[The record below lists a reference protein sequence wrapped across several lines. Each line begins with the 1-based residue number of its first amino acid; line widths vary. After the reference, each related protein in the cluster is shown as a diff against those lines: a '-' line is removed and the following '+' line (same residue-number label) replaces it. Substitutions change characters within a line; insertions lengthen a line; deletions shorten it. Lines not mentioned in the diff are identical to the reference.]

1 MMKGF
6 KNRLTRNKAQST
18 GKKPDK
24 KEKEKDAK
32 DAKESSRKPK
42 SPTQGATLGSGS
54 PSPSRNNSSTS
65 LKSSGSSHSPASGV
79 AGNAPSATPQTA
91 VPTSLSSSTTN
102 DAGTSSIFMSDANVE
117 ARPVPNIT
125 TTAPPT
131 VSGSIGG
138 DAVLV
143 TPEATLNQTAGAAA
157 APAAASASA
166 AAAVNAAPLG
176 SVHNDDEMAGVI
188 DHTEHVVVA
197 AARPTTPTRQSAA
210 SAEPGS
216 LQQDSISPSHHHIH
230 AGSASHS
237 QHSHSYSLS
246 PNIASP
252 NKESFDIDLIAAPKR
267 HSSSRFEPHSS
278 DQYQEIVKLPNFDEV
293 LPEEQISLFIQKID
307 QCNIMFDFGDPTYD
321 IRGKEIK
328 RIMLQELIEFIST
341 NRFTYTEE
349 MYKHVVVMFKRNL
362 IRPIPPPVNPVGDL
376 YDPDE
381 DEPVSE
387 LAWPHMQ
394 VIYEFF
400 LRFIES
406 PDFSPQIAK
415 LYIDHEFILR
425 ILELFDSEDPRERDC
440 LKTTLHRIYGKFL
453 SLRSFIR
460 KSINNVFLQ
469 FVYETERFNGIAELL
484 EILGSIINGFAL
496 PLKEEHKIFLVR
508 VLIPLHK
515 VKCLSLYHPQL
526 AYCIVQF
533 LEKDPSLTEEVIMGL
548 LRFWPKINSPKEV
561 MFLNEIEDI
570 FEVME
575 PSEFLKIQ
583 IPLFA
588 QLSKCISSPH
598 FQVSEKVLCFWSN
611 DYFLTLITENA
622 EVVLP
627 IIFASLYELTNA
639 TQPGIANGSI
649 KQKLRDNPNAGPKDA
664 NGNLIDSGLILKNV
678 GAQQQHLLMDGLAD
692 ERSFQDGSG
701 GVHDLADD
709 EYYDSF
715 SSPQHQGGG
724 GGMDEFGNSQT
735 GGHIPPHNSATS
747 NWNRTIHS
755 LAFSALKVFMDHNP
769 ILYDHCTML
778 YHQSLEEQKARELAR
793 KDGWRRIEEY
803 VNQIKNGQ
811 HHALQ
816 SDVATADAT
825 THSSTAAS
833 PEKGA
838 RVAGH

>member
-1 MMKGF
+1 MSG
-6 KNRLTRNKAQST
+6 R
-18 GKKPDK
+18 
-24 KEKEKDAK
+24 
-32 DAKESSRKPK
+32 SS
-42 SPTQGATLGSGS
+42 
-54 PSPSRNNSSTS
+54 
-65 LKSSGSSHSPASGV
+65 
-79 AGNAPSATPQTA
+79 
-91 VPTSLSSSTTN
+91 
-102 DAGTSSIFMSDANVE
+102 
-117 ARPVPNIT
+117 
-125 TTAPPT
+125 
-131 VSGSIGG
+131 
-138 DAVLV
+138 
-143 TPEATLNQTAGAAA
+143 
-157 APAAASASA
+157 
-166 AAAVNAAPLG
+166 PL
-176 SVHNDDEMAGVI
+176 
-188 DHTEHVVVA
+188 
-197 AARPTTPTRQSAA
+197 
-210 SAEPGS
+210 
-216 LQQDSISPSHHHIH
+216 
-230 AGSASHS
+230 HS
-237 QHSHSYSLS
+237 QQHSHIHSYSLS
-246 PNIASP
+246 PNISSP
-252 NKESFDIDLIAAPKR
+252 NKESFDIDLIVTPKR
-267 HSSSRFEPHSS
+267 HSSSRFEPQHN
-278 DQYQEIVKLPNFDEV
+278 DQYQEFVKLPNFDEV
-293 LPEEQISLFIQKID
+293 LPEEQIPLFVQKID

-328 RIMLQELIEFIST
+328 RITLQELIEFILT

-349 MYKHVVVMFKRNL
+349 MYIHVVSMFKRNL

-415 LYIDHEFILR
+415 QYIDHEFILK
-425 ILELFDSEDPRERDC
+425 ILDLFDSEDPRERDC

-508 VLIPLHK
+508 VLMPLHK
-515 VKCLSLYHPQL
+515 VKSLSLYHPQL

-533 LEKDPSLTEEVIMGL
+533 LEKDPLLTEEVIMGL

-575 PSEFLKIQ
+575 PLEFLKIQ

-598 FQVSEKVLCFWSN
+598 FQVSEKVLCYWSN
-611 DYFLTLITENA
+611 EYFLTLITENA

-639 TQPGIANGSI
+639 TQPGIANGLI
-649 KQKLRDNPNAGPKDA
+649 KQKLAENPDSTIDA
-664 NGNLIDSGLILKNV
+664 NGNLIDNGLILKTT
-678 GAQQQHLLMDGLAD
+678 D
-692 ERSFQDGSG
+692 ENG
-701 GVHDLADD
+701 GMHDMNDE

-715 SSPQHQGGG
+715 SSPQHGQNGGEI
-724 GGMDEFGNSQT
+724 DEFGNQIM
-735 GGHIPPHNSATS
+735 GQIPPHNSATS
-747 NWNRTIHS
+747 NWNRTIHL
-755 LAFSALKVFMDHNP
+755 LAYGALKVFMDHNP

-793 KDGWRRIEEY
+793 KEGWKRIEEY
-803 VNQIKNGQ
+803 VKQIKDQ
-811 HHALQ
+811 QQLQ
-816 SDVATADAT
+816 QEQTVVVVQDHPETPGIVHTMHQVDTAPAVHT
-825 THSSTAAS
+825 VSNS
-833 PEKGA
+833 EKGA
-838 RVAGH
+838 SVAGH

>member
-6 KNRLTRNKAQST
+6 KNRLTRKSLAT

-24 KEKEKDAK
+24 KTEKEKD
-32 DAKESSRKPK
+32 KESLKGGSVVGGGGVDSPGKKLSTSSSK
-42 SPTQGATLGSGS
+42 SPTSSGS
-54 PSPSRNNSSTS
+54 LKLNSPLPSRNNSATS
-65 LKSSGSSHSPASGV
+65 LKSGGGSASPATT
-79 AGNAPSATPQTA
+79 APTQSVDTQSPQPLSVTTH
-91 VPTSLSSSTTN
+91 PTSSPQQPN
-102 DAGTSSIFMSDANVE
+102 DSVDHSIVSQVADGTAGATGGRVDGA
-117 ARPVPNIT
+117 AAPGVPNIT
-125 TTAPPT
+125 IGDTDMIDTANTEDAEMPSIDAQTPTESNTPLTSTTANNNA
-131 VSGSIGG
+131 GG
-138 DAVLV
+138 I
-143 TPEATLNQTAGAAA
+143 AGGTGAHA
-157 APAAASASA
+157 
-166 AAAVNAAPLG
+166 
-176 SVHNDDEMAGVI
+176 
-188 DHTEHVVVA
+188 
-197 AARPTTPTRQSAA
+197 
-210 SAEPGS
+210 
-216 LQQDSISPSHHHIH
+216 HHGGAH
-230 AGSASHS
+230 HS
-237 QHSHSYSLS
+237 QNPVHVHSYSLS
-246 PNIASP
+246 PNINSP
-252 NKESFDIDLIAAPKR
+252 NKESFDIDLIVTPKR
-267 HSSSRFEPHSS
+267 HSSSRFEPQSN
-278 DQYQEIVKLPNFDEV
+278 DGYQEIVKLPNFDEV
-293 LPEEQISLFIQKID
+293 LPEEQIPLFVQKID

-328 RIMLQELIEFIST
+328 RITLQELIEFILT

-349 MYKHVVVMFKRNL
+349 MYKHVVTMFKRNL
-362 IRPIPPPVNPVGDL
+362 IRPIPPPVNPVGEL

-415 LYIDHEFILR
+415 MYIDHEFILK

-460 KSINNVFLQ
+460 KLINNVFLQ

-533 LEKDPSLTEEVIMGL
+533 LEKDPLLTEEVIMGL

-575 PSEFLKIQ
+575 PLEFLKIQ

-588 QLSKCISSPH
+588 QLLKCISSPH
-598 FQVSEKVLCFWSN
+598 FQVLEKVLCYWSN
-611 DYFLTLITENA
+611 EYFLTLITENA

-639 TQPGIANGSI
+639 TQPGIANGLI
-649 KQKLRDNPNAGPKDA
+649 KQKLAENPNATTDA
-664 NGNLIDSGLILKNV
+664 NGNIIDNGLILRNNGV
-678 GAQQQHLLMDGLAD
+678 DDGN
-692 ERSFQDGSG
+692 G
-701 GVHDLADD
+701 GIHDMTEE

-715 SSPQHQGGG
+715 SSPQHGGLNGNG
-724 GGMDEFGNSQT
+724 GDLDDFGNQQS
-735 GGHIPPHNSATS
+735 GHIPPHNSATS
-747 NWNRTIHS
+747 NWNRTIHQ
-755 LAFSALKVFMDHNP
+755 LAFGALKVFMDHNP

-778 YHQSLEEQKARELAR
+778 YHQSLEEQKSRELAR
-793 KDGWRRIEEY
+793 KDGWKRIEEY
-803 VNQIKNGQ
+803 VKQIKEQEKLQQEQLPLQITQLPQVQQ
-811 HHALQ
+811 HTN
-816 SDVATADAT
+816 S
-825 THSSTAAS
+825 
-833 PEKGA
+833 EKGA
-838 RVAGH
+838 SVAGH